1 MPMLRFLSSTASSFI
16 NNENKLGDKVSPCLT
31 PDDIS
36 NQSVLQLLI
45 FTHDTLFRYNVLIV
59 L

>member
-16 NNENKLGDKVSPCLT
+16 NNENRLSDKVSPCLT

-36 NQSVLQLLI
+36 NHSVLQLLI